1 MKKFLLVCLAA
12 AALFL
17 AGNYIYYQTEWYL
30 PLRQGEPEVFVKT
43 EGKGIFLRSEDTW
56 SSIDIRGVN
65 VGSGMPSGFATE
77 YKITYEMYMRWFQLI
92 QEMEANVIR
101 VYTIQG
107 ENFYHALY
115 DYNKDNPRPLYLI
128 QGVWVD
134 DYAMR
139 SHLDAYSDEMRG
151 ELQKDVRVVS
161 DVIHGRKKIPYTE
174 KYAYGTFKWDVS
186 PYVLGYIIG
195 VEWESDLVLY
205 TDDKKAEITGYDGE
219 YICTSEEA
227 TPFECMLA
235 EVGDELLRYETG
247 KYREQR
253 LVAFS
258 NWPETD
264 PLEHA
269 TWKINQSSN
278 LAHLDVEHII
288 FKENVLSGTFASY
301 HVYPYYP
308 LFYEFEERYSQ
319 YIDEEGR
326 SNPYRRYL
334 MDLNEHHS
342 VPVVIAEFGIPS
354 SRGIARYDEARGFD
368 QGNTDEKQQ
377 GEELQELYKDIREA
391 GCVGGI
397 VFEWQDEWFKRTW
410 NTWPGVDLTRNVFW
424 SDFQTNEQ
432 SFGLLTFDPG
442 EEESICYVDDSIA
455 DWEQV
460 EPLLSADGCSLSL
473 QYDEKFLYFRIHDD
487 AGVDGKKYYI
497 PLDITP
503 NSGALCE
510 EETGLSFQYPVDFLI
525 TIDGEE
531 NSAVTVQEYY
541 DMVYANF
548 RRDIWNNEDAFL
560 NQPQKDSTVFHT
572 IYQYLRGPI
581 EISEGVKTKPQIF
594 DTGKLNPGN
603 ANPESED
610 FYSIADFYIQEK
622 DIEIRLPWL
631 LLNFSDPSEMKIHDD
646 YYVYYGVENLK
657 IDEIHVGLQ
666 TAGRKEL
673 HDAGMEA
680 FALKGWDEDP
690 TWHERL
696 KKSYA
701 YIQEI
706 YREYS
711 EEG

>member
-1 MKKFLLVCLAA
+1 M
-12 AALFL
+12 
-17 AGNYIYYQTEWYL
+17 
-30 PLRQGEPEVFVKT
+30 
-43 EGKGIFLRSEDTW
+43 
-56 SSIDIRGVN
+56 
-65 VGSGMPSGFATE
+65 
-77 YKITYEMYMRWFQLI
+77 
-92 QEMEANVIR
+92 
-101 VYTIQG
+101 
-107 ENFYHALY
+107 
-115 DYNKDNPRPLYLI
+115 
-128 QGVWVD
+128 
-134 DYAMR
+134 
-139 SHLDAYSDEMRG
+139 
-151 ELQKDVRVVS
+151 
-161 DVIHGRKKIPYTE
+161 
-174 KYAYGTFKWDVS
+174 
-186 PYVLGYIIG
+186 LGYIIG

-442 EEESICYVDDSIA
+442 EEESIC
-455 DWEQV
+455 
-460 EPLLSADGCSLSL
+460 
-473 QYDEKFLYFRIHDD
+473 
-487 AGVDGKKYYI
+487 
-497 PLDITP
+497 
-503 NSGALCE
+503 
-510 EETGLSFQYPVDFLI
+510 
-525 TIDGEE
+525 
-531 NSAVTVQEYY
+531 
-541 DMVYANF
+541 
-548 RRDIWNNEDAFL
+548 
-560 NQPQKDSTVFHT
+560 
-572 IYQYLRGPI
+572 
-581 EISEGVKTKPQIF
+581 
-594 DTGKLNPGN
+594 
-603 ANPESED
+603 
-610 FYSIADFYIQEK
+610 
-622 DIEIRLPWL
+622 
-631 LLNFSDPSEMKIHDD
+631 
-646 YYVYYGVENLK
+646 
-657 IDEIHVGLQ
+657 
-666 TAGRKEL
+666 
-673 HDAGMEA
+673 
-680 FALKGWDEDP
+680 
-690 TWHERL
+690 
-696 KKSYA
+696 
-701 YIQEI
+701 
-706 YREYS
+706 
-711 EEG
+711 